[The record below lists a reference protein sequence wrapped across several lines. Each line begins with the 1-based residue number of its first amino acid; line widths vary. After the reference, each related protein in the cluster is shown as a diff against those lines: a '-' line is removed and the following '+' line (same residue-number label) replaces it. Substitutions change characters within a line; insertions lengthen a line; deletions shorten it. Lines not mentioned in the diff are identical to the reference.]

1 MASLLHPIKIS
12 NLLYC
17 VIKMKPIIFAG
28 LEMKWEEEKR
38 DLPPNSNMVRLLRC
52 DTETHS
58 RQRDTA
64 LKVLSCMPS
73 HRSHHELLARSGN
86 STQDLINISAV

>member
-1 MASLLHPIKIS
+1 
-12 NLLYC
+12 
-17 VIKMKPIIFAG
+17 MKPIIFAG
-28 LEMKWEEEKR
+28 LEMKWEEE
-38 DLPPNSNMVRLLRC
+38 NSNMVRLLRC

-64 LKVLSCMPS
+64 LKVLSRMPS

-86 STQDLINISAV
+86 STQDLINISPV